1 MGKFMPYD
9 IEKQPVL
16 TFIARRQGE
25 AWENPFVAVF
35 EPTTKAE
42 PSEIESV
49 DYFTPAK
56 GAVGIIVRLKSG
68 ITDYIFSAPKAGKM
82 KYKGMK
88 ANGVFAVFRDGEKLI
103 ER

>member
-1 MGKFMPYD
+1 MGIKF
-9 IEKQPVL
+9 ES
-16 TFIARRQGE
+16 
-25 AWENPFVAVF
+25 WEVHGYNRDQAVDLVHKGFNPFVAVF

-68 ITDYIFSAPKAGKM
+68 VTDYIFSAPKAGKM